1 MAIIEKRYAQALLN
15 CSKNSKDNEVF
26 EQGLDSM
33 ATLFKSNMQFKKI
46 LLDPRIGNDVK
57 LNIIKEI
64 FPEHQNGVFLSF
76 LNLLLDKNR
85 MNIID
90 GISDEYQKLNSVLNN
105 ELNMKIVSAKEL
117 NEDEINSLT
126 LKYKGMYSADKVKYT
141 LEVDK
146 EILGGIKVVI
156 GNKIYDG
163 SLKTQLR
170 RML

>member
-1 MAIIEKRYAQALLN
+1 MAIVEKRYAQALLN
-15 CSKNSKDNEVF
+15 CSKSNNDNEMF
-26 EQGLDSM
+26 EQGLNAM
-33 ATLFKSNMQFKKI
+33 ASLFSSNMQFKKI

-64 FPEHQNGVFLSF
+64 FPEHQNKVLMSF
-76 LNLLLDKNR
+76 VNLLLDKNR
-85 MNIID
+85 INIID
-90 GISDEYQKLNSVLNN
+90 GISDEYSKLNCVLNN
-105 ELNMKIVSAKEL
+105 ELNMKIISASTL
-117 NEDEINSLT
+117 NEEEISTLT
-126 LKYKGMYSADKVKYT
+126 TKYKNMYGADKVKYS

-146 EILGGIKVVI
+146 ELLGGIKVII

>member
-1 MAIIEKRYAQALLN
+1 MAIVEKRYAQALLN
-15 CSKNSKDNEVF
+15 CSKSQNDNEAF
-26 EQGLDSM
+26 EQGLNSM
-33 ATLFKSNMQFKKI
+33 ASLFSSNMQFKKI

-64 FPEHQNGVFLSF
+64 FPEHQNAVFLSF

-85 MNIID
+85 INIID
-90 GISDEYQKLNSVLNN
+90 GISDEYSKLNSVLNN

-117 NEDEINSLT
+117 NEEEINSLT
-126 LKYKGMYSADKVKYT
+126 LKYKGMYNADKVKYT
-141 LEVDK
+141 LEIDK

>member
-1 MAIIEKRYAQALLN
+1 MAIVEKRYAQALLN
-15 CSKNSKDNEVF
+15 CSKTSEDTHMF
-26 EQGLDSM
+26 GQGLNSM
-33 ATLFKSNMQFKKI
+33 ASLFNSNMQFKKI

-64 FPEHQNGVFLSF
+64 FPEYQNKVFVSF
-76 LNLLLDKNR
+76 VNLLLDKNR
-85 MNIID
+85 INIID
-90 GISDEYQKLNSVLNN
+90 GISDEYSKLNSVLNN
-105 ELNMKIVSAKEL
+105 ELNMKIISASTL
-117 NEDEINSLT
+117 SNDEIESLT
-126 LKYKGMYSADKVKYT
+126 SKYKGMYNADKVKYT

>member
-15 CSKNSKDNEVF
+15 CSKSPKDNEIF

-33 ATLFKSNMQFKKI
+33 AALFRTNLQFKKI

-64 FPEHQNGVFLSF
+64 FPEHQNAVFLSF
-76 LNLLLDKNR
+76 MNLLLDKNR
-85 MNIID
+85 INIID
-90 GISDEYQKLNSVLNN
+90 GISDEYSKLNSVLNN
-105 ELNMKIVSAKEL
+105 ELNMKIISAKEL
-117 NEDEINSLT
+117 SEDELSRLT
-126 LKYKGMYSADKVKYT
+126 LKYKNMYSVDKVKYT

>member
-1 MAIIEKRYAQALLN
+1 MAIVEKRYAQALLN
-15 CSKNSKDNEVF
+15 CSKNAKDNEAF
-26 EQGLDSM
+26 GQGLNSM
-33 ATLFKSNMQFKKI
+33 ATLFSSNLQFRKI

-64 FPEHQNGVFLSF
+64 FPEHQNAVFLSF

-90 GISDEYQKLNSVLNN
+90 GISEEYSKLNSVLNN
-105 ELNMKIVSAKEL
+105 ELNMKIISANEL
-117 NEDEINSLT
+117 NQDEINNLT
-126 LKYKGMYSADKVKYT
+126 LKYKNMYNAEKVKYT

-146 EILGGIKVVI
+146 EILGGIKVII

>member
-1 MAIIEKRYAQALLN
+1 MAIVEKRYAQALLN
-15 CSKNSKDNEVF
+15 CSKSQNDNMAF
-26 EQGLDSM
+26 EEGLNSM
-33 ATLFKSNMQFKKI
+33 ATLFSSNMQFKKI

-64 FPEHQNGVFLSF
+64 FPEHQNAVFLSF

-85 MNIID
+85 INLID
-90 GISDEYQKLNSVLNN
+90 GISDEYSKLNSVLNN

-117 NEDEINSLT
+117 NEEEINSLT
-126 LKYKGMYSADKVKYT
+126 FKYKGMYNADKVKYT

-146 EILGGIKVVI
+146 EILGGVKVVI

>member
-1 MAIIEKRYAQALLN
+1 MAIVEKRYAQALLN
-15 CSKNSKDNEVF
+15 CSKSDKDNEMF
-26 EQGLDSM
+26 EQGLNSM
-33 ATLFKSNMQFKKI
+33 ASLFNSNMQFKKI

-64 FPEHQNGVFLSF
+64 FPEHQNNVFISF
-76 LNLLLDKNR
+76 VNLLLDKNR
-85 MNIID
+85 INIID
-90 GISDEYQKLNSVLNN
+90 GISDEYAKLNSVLNN

-117 NEDEINSLT
+117 NEDEINNLT
-126 LKYKGMYSADKVKYT
+126 LKYKNMYNADKVKYNV
-141 LEVDK
+141 EVDK
-146 EILGGIKVVI
+146 ELLGGIKVVI

>member
-1 MAIIEKRYAQALLN
+1 MAIVEKRYAQALLN
-15 CSKNSKDNEVF
+15 CSKNQNDNETF
-26 EQGLDSM
+26 EQGLNSM
-33 ATLFKSNMQFKKI
+33 ATLFNSNMQFKKI

-64 FPEHQNGVFLSF
+64 FPEHQNAVFLSF

-90 GISDEYQKLNSVLNN
+90 GISDEYSKLNSVLNN
-105 ELNMKIVSAKEL
+105 ELSMKIVSAKEL

-126 LKYKGMYSADKVKYT
+126 LKYKGMYNADKVKYT

-163 SLKTQLR
+163 SLKTHLR
-170 RML
+170 KML

>member
-1 MAIIEKRYAQALLN
+1 MAIVEKRYAQALLN
-15 CSKNSKDNEVF
+15 CSKSDKDNEMY
-26 EQGLDSM
+26 EEALNSM
-33 ATLFKSNMQFKKI
+33 ASLFNSNTQFKKI

-64 FPEHQNGVFLSF
+64 FPEHQNNVFMSF
-76 LNLLLDKNR
+76 INLLLDKNR
-85 MNIID
+85 INIID
-90 GISDEYQKLNSVLNN
+90 GISNEYSKLNCLLNN

-117 NEDEINSLT
+117 NDGEISDLT
-126 LKYKGMYSADKVKYT
+126 AKYKNMYNADKVKYT

-146 EILGGIKVVI
+146 EILGGVKVVI

>member
-1 MAIIEKRYAQALLN
+1 MAIVEKRYAQALLN
-15 CSKNSKDNEVF
+15 CSKSENDNKVF
-26 EQGLDSM
+26 GDGLSSV
-33 ATLFKSNMQFKKI
+33 ASLFSSNMQFKKI

-64 FPEHQNGVFLSF
+64 FPEHNDNVFLSF

-85 MNIID
+85 INIID
-90 GISDEYQKLNSVLNN
+90 GISSEYSKLSSLLNN
-105 ELNMKIVSAKEL
+105 ELNMQIITASEL
-117 NEDEINSLT
+117 EENEIISLT
-126 LKYKGMYSADKVKYT
+126 QKYKQMYSAEKVNYS
-141 LEVDK
+141 VSIDK
-146 EILGGIKVVI
+146 ELLGGVKVII

>member
-1 MAIIEKRYAQALLN
+1 MAIVEKRYAQALLN
-15 CSKNSKDNEVF
+15 CSKSEKDNEAF
-26 EQGLDSM
+26 EQGLSSM
-33 ATLFKSNMQFKKI
+33 ANLFSSNMQFKKI

-64 FPEHQNGVFLSF
+64 FPEHQNAVFLSF

-90 GISDEYQKLNSVLNN
+90 GISDEYSKLSSVLNN

-117 NEDEINSLT
+117 NDDEINSLI
-126 LKYKGMYSADKVKYT
+126 LKYKGMYNADKVKYT

>member
-1 MAIIEKRYAQALLN
+1 MAIVEKRYAQALLN
-15 CSKNSKDNEVF
+15 CSKSDKDNEMF
-26 EQGLDSM
+26 EQGLNSM
-33 ATLFKSNMQFKKI
+33 ASLFNSNMQFKKI

-64 FPEHQNGVFLSF
+64 FPEHQNNVFISF
-76 LNLLLDKNR
+76 VNLLLDKNR
-85 MNIID
+85 INIID
-90 GISDEYQKLNSVLNN
+90 GISNEYAKLNCVLNN

-117 NEDEINSLT
+117 NDDEINDLT
-126 LKYKGMYSADKVKYT
+126 VKYKNMYNADKVKYS
-141 LEVDK
+141 LEIDK
-146 EILGGIKVVI
+146 ELLGGIKVVI